1 MNADKQTVDTILSI
15 LNEEIVPAEGC
26 TEPIAIAYVAAKA
39 RELLGD
45 IPDSAKIFAS
55 GNIIKNVKSVVVP
68 NSGGMVGVEVAT
80 GMGIIAG
87 KVEKGLM
94 VISDVDE
101 ADMVEV
107 RKLLASCRFEMIHEK
122 TNVKLYIRIELTNGN
137 NSVIVEIK
145 HLHTNITK
153 IVKNGEVL
161 VDRPCSD
168 SDFNSALTDRK
179 LLTIELIY
187 NLAKS
192 IDLEL
197 ITPLFN
203 KVIKLNS
210 KIANEGLKEIYGVNI
225 GSCIVKNIEQGIYG
239 DDVRNRCAS
248 YAAAGSDARMS
259 GCPLPV
265 MTTSGSGNQGMT
277 ASLAIVKCCE
287 LQGYSYEE
295 LIRALFFSHLACI
308 HIKTNVGRLSAYCG
322 AMCASAGAS
331 GAIAFL
337 IGGNLQTV
345 ESAIINTLG
354 NISGVICD
362 GAKASCAMK
371 IATGIYAAFDSATLA
386 YHHKVL
392 HGGDGIVGS
401 NVEETIRNIGKLAQ
415 AGMQQTD
422 EVILEIMTERKT
434 DVDHG

>member
-1 MNADKQTVDTILSI
+1 MKVDKQTVDKILKILS
-15 LNEEIVPAEGC
+15 EEIVPAEGC

-39 RELLGD
+39 AEVLGK
-45 IPDSAKIFAS
+45 IPDSVKIYAS

-68 NSGGMVGVEVAT
+68 NSGGMLGVKVSAA
-80 GMGIIAG
+80 MGIIAG

-94 VISDVDE
+94 VISDVNE
-101 ADMVEV
+101 GDMVKV
-107 RKLLASCRFEMIHEK
+107 REFLDSCPVEMIHEK
-122 TNVKLYIRIELTNGN
+122 TDIKLYIRIELTCKSEN
-137 NSVIVEIK
+137 VVVEIK
-145 HLHTNITK
+145 HLHMNITR
-153 IVKNGEVL
+153 ISKNGKEL
-161 VDRPCSD
+161 INRPCND
-168 SDFNSALTDRK
+168 ADFNSPLTDREI
-179 LLTIELIY
+179 LSIELIY

-197 ITPLFN
+197 IKPLFK

-210 KIANEGLKEIYGVNI
+210 NIAEEGLRESYGVNI

-239 DDVRNRCAS
+239 DDRRNRCAS

-277 ASLAIVKCCE
+277 ASLPVIKYC
-287 LQGYSYEE
+287 QMRGFSEE
-295 LIRALFFSHLACI
+295 QMIRALFVSHLSCI

-331 GAIAFL
+331 GALTFL
-337 IGGNLQTV
+337 IGGNFQAV
-345 ESAIINTLG
+345 ASAIVNTLG

-371 IATGIYAAFDSATLA
+371 IATGIYTAFDAATLA
-386 YHHKVL
+386 HYHKVL
-392 HGGDGIVGS
+392 HGGDGIVGAD
-401 NVEETIRNIGKLAQ
+401 VEETIKNIGELAR
-415 AGMQQTD
+415 AGMQTTD
-422 EVILEIMTERKT
+422 EVILGIMTK
-434 DVDHG
+434 